1 MQENVLQSPGLFSS
15 SIDAAY
21 IAPMQLVSP
30 SWCSFPSFVEE
41 ARSKIGDGSIHTVTD
56 LNDFMYYKVSHE
68 MLNLNDILT
77 FSG

>member
-30 SWCSFPSFVEE
+30 SWCGFPSFVEE
-41 ARSKIGDGSIHTVTD
+41 ARNSIRAGSIRTVAD
-56 LNDFMYYKVSHE
+56 LDDFMYNKVSHE
-68 MLNLNDILT
+68 VLNSNDILT
-77 FSG
+77 PSG